1 MEKYRETLKKQKTV
15 YMVYAIALFLL
26 FIVTLA
32 WRVTETSWFMALP
45 SNAESYIGGM
55 LVGGGTVQ
63 FMQAHKISRTL
74 RSAEALKT
82 AFIADTDERN
92 VHIILQ
98 SAKLTF
104 RIVMEVLALAAI
116 AAAFIDTRVCFTLL
130 AVGLFVVLVWECT
143 KLYYTR
149 KTK

>member
-1 MEKYRETLKKQKTV
+1 MILYNA
-15 YMVYAIALFLL
+15 YAAALFLL
-26 FIVTLA
+26 FVATLVCRVAKPA
-32 WRVTETSWFMALP
+32 WFVALTS
-45 SNAESYIGGM
+45 SSVSYVGGM
-55 LVGGGTVQ
+55 LVGGGTVL

-74 RSAEALKT
+74 RNAEALKN

-116 AAAFIDTRVCFTLL
+116 AVAFIDMRMCEILL
-130 AVGLFVVLVWECT
+130 AVALFIMLVWLFS
-143 KLYYTR
+143 KSYYTR